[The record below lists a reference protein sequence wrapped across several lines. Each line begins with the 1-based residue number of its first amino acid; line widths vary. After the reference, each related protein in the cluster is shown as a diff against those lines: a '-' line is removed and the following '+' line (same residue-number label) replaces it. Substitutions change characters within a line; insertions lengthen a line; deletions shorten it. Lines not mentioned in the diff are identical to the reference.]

1 MPKRIGNLRW
11 GIVSLL
17 VAPITFVMTLDRA
30 AMTIAAPTIQK
41 ELGLSLVEM
50 SVILTI
56 YFWTYALGQIPA
68 GRLAERHGSRK
79 VLFGTS
85 ALWSLMMI
93 VTPFGVGF
101 NWLVGCR
108 ALLGGAQSADW
119 SSGVLAV
126 KRWFPKNERA
136 KGNSFLLGGLYL
148 GPIISAPLTA
158 WMILQ
163 FGWHSVFYVFGA
175 IGLVLGIA
183 WWFGYR
189 DVPAR
194 HPLITPEEATYIAAG
209 QSEPEAVAKG
219 VFLRCLRHPRFW
231 LFGIQYFLLVLIQS
245 FYTTWLPT
253 YLMRARGLSLKSMGF
268 AASLP
273 WIAVFVA
280 VFVAGI
286 VCDKILKRTQ
296 SVWAARAPVAMV
308 GFLVSAI
315 ALCLASWAVNIA
327 AVIGFLCLSFAAVGF
342 VQVVV
347 WSAAQDLA
355 RDFTGVMSG
364 WTNLWGAASNVAG
377 PVAVAFMVKLTGNWG
392 SALVVI
398 ALAAAVGTVLWLF
411 VHPEKPLFDIP
422 QAAVAA
428 PSKERVRQVASNSD
442 LTSDLTSDEARP

>member
-17 VAPITFVMTLDRA
+17 IAPITFVMTLDRA

-68 GRLAERHGSRK
+68 GRMAERHGSRK

-93 VTPFGVGF
+93 MTPLGVGF
-101 NWLVGCR
+101 SWLVGCR

-126 KRWFPKNERA
+126 KRWFPRNERA

-189 DVPAR
+189 DVPAQ
-194 HPLITPEEATYIAAG
+194 HPLVTAEEATYIAAG
-209 QSEPEAVAKG
+209 QSEPEAIAKG
-219 VFLRCLRHPRFW
+219 VFLKCLRHPRFW

-308 GFLVSAI
+308 GFLVSAV
-315 ALCLASWAVNIA
+315 ALCLASYAVNIA
-327 AVIGFLCLSFAAVGF
+327 AVVGFLCLSFAAVGF

-364 WTNLWGAASNVAG
+364 WTNVWGAASNVAG
-377 PVAVAFMVKLTGNWG
+377 PVSVAFMVRLTGNWG

-411 VHPEKPLFDIP
+411 VHPEKPLFDTP
-422 QAAVAA
+422 KPLVAA
-428 PSKERVRQVASNSD
+428 PSEEHVHPVASNND
-442 LTSDLTSDEARP
+442 LTSDLTSEEVRP

>member
-1 MPKRIGNLRW
+1 MPNKIGKLRW
-11 GIVSLL
+11 GIVSML

-50 SVILTI
+50 SVILTV
-56 YFWTYALGQIPA
+56 YFWAYALGQVPA
-68 GRLAERHGSRK
+68 GRMAERHGSRK
-79 VLFGTS
+79 VLAGTS
-85 ALWSLMMI
+85 ALWSFMMI
-93 VTPFGVGF
+93 LTPLGVGF

-126 KRWFPKNERA
+126 KRWFPKSERA

-148 GPIISAPLTA
+148 GPIVSAPLTA

-175 IGLVLGIA
+175 IGMLLGVA

-189 DVPAR
+189 DVPAK
-194 HPLITPEEATYIAAG
+194 HPLISAEEAAYIAAG
-209 QSEPEAVAKG
+209 QTESEVATKG
-219 VFLRCLRHPRFW
+219 VFLKCLKHPRFW

-280 VFVAGI
+280 VFAAGI
-286 VCDKILKRTQ
+286 VCDKILKRSQ
-296 SVWAARAPVAMV
+296 SVWAARVPVAMA
-308 GFLVSAI
+308 GFLVSAVT
-315 ALCLASWAVNIA
+315 LCLASFAVNIA

-347 WSAAQDLA
+347 WSATQDLG
-355 RDFTGVMSG
+355 RSFTGVMSG

-377 PVAVAFMVKLTGNWG
+377 PMSVALMVKLTGNWA

-398 ALAAAVGTVLWLF
+398 ALAAGLGTVLWLF
-411 VHPEKPLFDIP
+411 VHPEKPLFDTP
-422 QAAVAA
+422 PAELATSANKGL
-428 PSKERVRQVASNSD
+428 PSA
-442 LTSDLTSDEARP
+442 